1 MSTIFES
8 IKVTKTSVE
17 RNSFVTTRGSDSG
30 GFRIIIFWKGHF
42 KKKTRALIFQMV
54 LEGQKKMMKNFIF
67 VFRSFGGAMAC

>member
-30 GFRIIIFWKGHF
+30 GFRIIIFWKGHL
-42 KKKTRALIFQMV
+42 KKKNPCVDFSNGLRGT
-54 LEGQKKMMKNFIF
+54 KKMMKNFIF